1 MEPINRNLEERTMAE
16 ADSGTAELVKKV
28 YAFAAEQMRKG
39 LSVPQIEQN
48 LQAHGLDATT
58 AHTVVQ
64 NLSSA
69 RSKALREHGR
79 KNMIVGGLW
88 CGGGTAVTVLTL
100 QAAQGG
106 GTYVVA
112 WGAILFGAI
121 QFLRGL
127 SQFIAN

>member
-1 MEPINRNLEERTMAE
+1 MAE
-16 ADSGTAELVKKV
+16 SDQANEELVKKV
-28 YAFAAEQMRKG
+28 YAFAADQMRKCVP
-39 LSVPQIEQN
+39 VPQVEQN
-48 LQAHGLDATT
+48 LQAHGLDAAS

-88 CGGGTAVTVLTL
+88 CGGGTAVTVLTM
-100 QAAQGG
+100 QAAHGG

-121 QFLRGL
+121 QFFRGV
-127 SQFIAN
+127 SQFITN

>member
-1 MEPINRNLEERTMAE
+1 MAE
-16 ADSGTAELVKKV
+16 SDQAMTQELVKKV
-28 YAFAAEQMRKG
+28 YAFAADQMRKG
-39 LSVPQIEQN
+39 VSVAQVEQN
-48 LQAHGLDATT
+48 LQAHGLDAAS
-58 AHTVVQ
+58 AHTVVE

-88 CGGGTAVTVLTL
+88 CAGGTAVTVLTM

-121 QFLRGL
+121 QFFRGL
-127 SQFIAN
+127 SQFITN